1 MTVVTP
7 QYRQLNFEN
16 PSEQSGGKYESDN
29 NLGVTGLS
37 YHRVNVYFPVDF
49 NGGEYGF
56 YVFLKK
62 QVNAMDLW
70 KLEVQ
75 ELGKV
80 METRQGR
87 GSSVNF
93 IYKTSMCTDNEDC
106 GQNRIC
112 VFNQCIQDGTPRFT
126 LLWEGKSTIDLS
138 VKPPNGLVISRNSVY
153 DAKSGGEFEGNLN
166 DSDDSNHKR
175 VQSVSFGRI
184 NLAIGGRYQVN
195 VTNHGMTVGTPWTLN
210 VTIYGLTNQSFTKT
224 GNHSL
229 SWNYDFAKFLVL
241 PFNE

>member
-7 QYRQLNFEN
+7 QYRTLNSEN
-16 PSEQSGGKYESDN
+16 PSEQSGGKYENDD
-29 NLGVTGLS
+29 NLGVAGLS
-37 YHRVNVYFPVDF
+37 YHRVSVHFPVAF

-70 KLEVQ
+70 KLEVR

-87 GSSVNF
+87 GSSMNF
-93 IYKTSMCTDNEDC
+93 LYKTSICTDDEDC
-106 GQNRIC
+106 GLNRIC

-126 LLWEGKSTIDLS
+126 LVWEGKSTIDLS
-138 VKPPNGLVISRNSVY
+138 VKPPNGLVISRGNMY
-153 DAKSGGEFEGNLN
+153 DSKSGGEFEGNLN
-166 DSDDSNHKR
+166 DSNDQNLKH
-175 VQSVSFGRI
+175 VQSVSFGGT

-195 VTNHGMTVGTPWTLN
+195 VTNHDMTVGTLWTLN

-224 GNHSL
+224 GNQSV

-241 PFNE
+241 PFSD